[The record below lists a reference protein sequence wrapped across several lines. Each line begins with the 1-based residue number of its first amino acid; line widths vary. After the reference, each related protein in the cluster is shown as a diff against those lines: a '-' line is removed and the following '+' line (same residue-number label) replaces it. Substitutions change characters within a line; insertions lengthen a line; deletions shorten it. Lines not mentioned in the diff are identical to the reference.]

1 MKLTSRSVI
10 TLCNKKLYQA
20 RLLLDLAQREFDLLE
35 SAQRAQEPISSSV
48 ELLLQA
54 AVTELRFAYQAML
67 QELSLQHSLDVLKG
81 EIVALD
87 VQAEFKRREI
97 QAPSLIQWLVEM
109 ERGDGG
115 VIWLHDMLIQYQ
127 SQHGLGESQGGT
139 FAVSTDNGDGVVG
152 RTVSASQIPVKQ
164 LDNKKMSASES
175 LDIERAQLWH
185 RSLKQLVL
193 QCREASLEF

>member
-20 RLLLDLAQREFDLLE
+20 RLLLDLAQRELDLLA
-35 SAQRAQEPISSSV
+35 SAQRAQEPIASSV
-48 ELLLQA
+48 ELMLQA

-67 QELSLQHSLDVLKG
+67 QEISLQHSLDALQG

-127 SQHGLGESQGGT
+127 RQHGLGESQEGA
-139 FAVSTDNGDGVVG
+139 FAASTDNGSGVVG
-152 RTVSASQIPVKQ
+152 RTDSANQIPVKQ

-175 LDIERAQLWH
+175 LDIECAQLWH
-185 RSLKQLVL
+185 LSLKQLVL